1 MMNKLFTIMV
11 AFMLLSALPALADGG
26 QMLTINGEKV
36 EKAVVKMTFK
46 GDYVVLHFADESSQ
60 TADMNAVALK
70 LDVSGT
76 GIFSLKSVLGD
87 KMHIDGLSPETEISV
102 YDASGRMVLAA
113 KADKACATLSVKSLK
128 SGVYVMKAGKQVVK
142 FIKR

>member
-60 TADMNAVALK
+60 TAD
-70 LDVSGT
+70 
-76 GIFSLKSVLGD
+76 KSKIGR
-87 KMHIDGLSPETEISV
+87 
-102 YDASGRMVLAA
+102 ASCRERV
-113 KADKACATLSVKSLK
+113 
-128 SGVYVMKAGKQVVK
+128 
-142 FIKR
+142 